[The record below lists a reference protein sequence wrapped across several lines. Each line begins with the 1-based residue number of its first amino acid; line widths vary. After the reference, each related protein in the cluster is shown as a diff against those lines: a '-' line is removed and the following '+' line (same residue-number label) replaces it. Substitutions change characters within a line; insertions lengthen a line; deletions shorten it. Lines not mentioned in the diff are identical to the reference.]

1 LESHGGEIELSG
13 FCKKGVVVKKL
24 LKLALLVGAIA
35 AVSKLVTAKKAE
47 WQGLSEAE
55 VREKLDSQLPGKM
68 PGEKRDAVAE
78 KVVSKMRD
86 HGVLREEDEAADVAA
101 GNGNAAADSDT
112 ESESG
117 SEDDTGS
124 V

>member
-1 LESHGGEIELSG
+1 MW
-13 FCKKGVVVKKL
+13 FVKKL
-24 LKLALLVGAIA
+24 LKLALIVGAIA

-78 KVVSKMRD
+78 KVVSKARSNVSKMRD
-86 HGVLREEDEAADVAA
+86 HLAKGDTDALEKDLNRQSDRLDSLRGVLRK
-101 GNGNAAADSDT
+101 
-112 ESESG
+112 
-117 SEDDTGS
+117 DDPDKT
-124 V
+124 